1 MGREKIMQG
10 LKKHGIYL
18 AFSICELLWL
28 LFFGVQVLNK
38 DSFSHAFHNYVEE
51 TAEAGERICTEK
63 IAVPEGIYQ
72 VTVQYEKGRGNG
84 VCYARAGEAGV
95 RSLYSDHVRLSGV
108 QQEKI
113 FDIYVNDPAEDLQI
127 VIEPEEGD
135 GFGIKQ
141 VQIAT
146 AANAKSYRIFSMVVK
161 LLLMNVLAAVL
172 CRRDQKWKWGG
183 PAMAILAIG
192 AVASAGLLEEYIL
205 YGHDL
210 IFHLMRIEGLKEGL
224 LAGGYPV
231 RIQPNWFNGWGY
243 PVSVM
248 YGDQLLYFPALLRL
262 VGVPLQDAYKCYI
275 AAVNVGTAAVS
286 YYAFFKIAGNRRT
299 ALFGSCLYT
308 LAPYRLSCIY
318 VRAAVGEY
326 SAMLF
331 LPLAALCFWYA
342 FETEEKE
349 KQSFCRFLAPVIGF
363 TGLIQTHVLSCF
375 LAAFAILLFC
385 IMHWKKLLKK
395 TALLYLAKVA
405 GLTLLVNLWFLVPFL
420 QYMGEDL
427 AVTASHEMTPAFQR
441 WGAGLAELFAVYWN
455 GTLSASW
462 GEIAS
467 VSQKFPKPVGTA
479 SLLMLGLGMAL
490 YDKEAL
496 KGLKGKLFSC
506 GFFFVLF
513 IFMASTVFPYYKI
526 SRLLP
531 ALGSLFMHIQFSYR
545 FLSLVSLFGA
555 LLAVFAIMGVEK
567 LHGKK
572 GAVGVMAFVGILAVL
587 QGAQLIYS
595 AMYRGDVFL
604 AYDVE
609 ALESNGGFAE
619 EYLYEGSYGWVTEEA
634 QAPFGEGIVIESYQK
649 QYNRV
654 TAVCK
659 SQGEGAYLSLPLF
672 YYIGYEAHDVAT
684 GDKMKLTGGADNNR
698 IRVWLPADYE
708 GTLQV
713 TFEEPVSW
721 RMAGAV
727 SVFAILYLIFKGL
740 KCCSVH
746 LKRV

>member
-1 MGREKIMQG
+1 MGG
-10 LKKHGIYL
+10 SKKRVFYAIL
-18 AFSICELLWL
+18 SICELVWL
-28 LFFGVQVLNK
+28 LLFGISVLSQESISYDLNQ
-38 DSFSHAFHNYVEE
+38 YPVE
-51 TAEAGERICTEK
+51 GENGTEQICTETV
-63 IAVPEGIYQ
+63 AVPEGIY
-72 VTVQYEKGRGNG
+72 TVRVRYEKGTGDA
-84 VCYARAGEAGV
+84 VCYARAGEKGV
-95 RSLYSDHVRLSGV
+95 RSLYSDRVRLSGV
-108 QQEKI
+108 QQEKS

-127 VIEPEEGD
+127 VIEPEEEGV
-135 GFGIKQ
+135 FGLLQ

-146 AANAKSYRIFSMVVK
+146 AANAKAYRIFCLAVK
-161 LLLMNVLAAVL
+161 LLVINVIAALLCRKGQERKWRMETAAVL
-172 CRRDQKWKWGG
+172 T
-183 PAMAILAIG
+183 IG
-192 AVASAGLLEEYIL
+192 AIASAGLLEEYIL

-210 IFHLMRIEGLKEGL
+210 VFHLMRIEGLKEGL

-262 VGVPLQDAYKCYI
+262 VGVNLQNAYKCYI

-286 YYAFFKIAGNRRT
+286 YYAFLKIGGEKKT

-318 VRAAVGEY
+318 VRAALGEY

-331 LPLAALCFWYA
+331 LPLVALCFWYA
-342 FETEEKE
+342 LEIREKE
-349 KQSFCRFLAPVIGF
+349 KTPFCRLLVPVIGF

-375 LAAFAILLFC
+375 LGAVAILLFC
-385 IMHWKKLLKK
+385 VMHWKRILKK
-395 TALLYLAKVA
+395 PVLIYLFKVA
-405 GLTLLVNLWFLVPFL
+405 GLTLMVNLWFLVPFL
-420 QYMGEDL
+420 QYMGEEL

-455 GTLSASW
+455 GTLSSSW
-462 GEIAS
+462 GEITSIA
-467 VSQKFPKPVGTA
+467 QKFPKPVGTA
-479 SLLMLGLGMAL
+479 SLLMLGIGIGL
-490 YDKEAL
+490 YHKEETKCL
-496 KGLKGKLFSC
+496 KKKLFTC

-513 IFMASTVFPYYKI
+513 IFMASTLFPYYK
-526 SRLLP
+526 LGKLAP

-545 FLSLVSLFGA
+545 FLTLVSLFGA
-555 LLAVFAIMGVEK
+555 LLALFAVMGVEK
-567 LHGKK
+567 AYGKK
-572 GAVGVMAFVGILAVL
+572 GAYWVMALVGVLAVL

-604 AYDVE
+604 AYDIE

-619 EYLYEGSYGWVTEEA
+619 EYLYEGAYGWVTEEM
-634 QAPFGEGIVIESYQK
+634 QTPSGESVLIEDYQK
-649 QYNRV
+649 RYNHVAV
-654 TAVCK
+654 TCK
-659 SQGEGAYLSLPLF
+659 SQREGAYLLLPLF
-672 YYIGYEAHDVAT
+672 YYIGYEARDGAT
-684 GDKMKLTGGADNNR
+684 GRKMELVKSEDNGR
-698 IRVWLPADYE
+698 IRVNLPAGYE

-713 TFEEPVSW
+713 GFEDPISW

-727 SVFAILYLIFKGL
+727 SFFTAIYLIFKGI

>member
-1 MGREKIMQG
+1 MHKMGG
-10 LKKHGIYL
+10 SKKRIFYL
-18 AFSICELLWL
+18 TLTICELLWL
-28 LFFGVQVLNK
+28 LLSGIFV
-38 DSFSHAFHNYVEE
+38 FSQKEISYDFSQYARE
-51 TAEAGERICTEK
+51 TAEETGRICTEE
-63 IAVPEGIYQ
+63 ISVPRGIYR
-72 VTVQYEKGRGNG
+72 VWVQYEQGRGDA
-84 VCYARAGEAGV
+84 VCYARAGENGV
-95 RSLYSDHVRLSGV
+95 RSLYSDRVRLSGK
-108 QQEKI
+108 QQERS

-127 VIEPEEGD
+127 VIEPEDSG
-135 GFGIKQ
+135 GFELRR
-141 VQIAT
+141 VQAAT
-146 AANAKSYRIFSMVVK
+146 AENAKAYRIFCTAVK
-161 LLLMNVLAAVL
+161 LLLLNVIAAVL
-172 CRRDQKWKWGG
+172 CRQGHKWKWSMET
-183 PAMAILAIG
+183 AAVLTIG
-192 AVASAGLLEEYIL
+192 AIASAGLLEEYIL

-210 IFHLMRIEGLKEGL
+210 VFHLMRIEGLKEGL

-262 VGVPLQDAYKCYI
+262 LGVNLQDAYKCYI

-286 YYAFFKIAGNRRT
+286 YYAFRKITGDKRI

-318 VRAAVGEY
+318 VRAALGEY

-331 LPLAALCFWYA
+331 LPLTALCFWYA
-342 FETEEKE
+342 LEAGEEEK
-349 KQSFCRFLAPVIGF
+349 QPFHRLLAPVIGF

-375 LAAFAILLFC
+375 LAAIAILLFGL
-385 IMHWKKLLKK
+385 MHWKRMLKKSALCYLLK
-395 TALLYLAKVA
+395 AA
-405 GLTLLVNLWFLVPFL
+405 GLTLLVNLWFLVPFF

-462 GEIAS
+462 GEI
-467 VSQKFPKPVGTA
+467 VSIAQKFPKPIGTA
-479 SLLMLGLGMAL
+479 GLLMLGTGIAL
-490 YDKEAL
+490 YHKEEIGSL
-496 KGLKGKLFSC
+496 KKKLFTC

-513 IFMASTVFPYYKI
+513 IFMASNLFPYYKL
-526 SRLLP
+526 SKLLP
-531 ALGSLFMHIQFSYR
+531 ILGRLFMHIQFSYR

-555 LLAVFAIMGVEK
+555 LLALFAVMAAEK
-567 LHGKK
+567 AYGR
-572 GAVGVMAFVGILAVL
+572 GAACGVMALAGFLAVF

-604 AYDVE
+604 AYDIE
-609 ALESNGGFAE
+609 ALESSGGFAE
-619 EYLYEGSYGWVTEEA
+619 EYLYEGAYGQVTEEM
-634 QAPFGEGIVIESYQK
+634 QPPYGEGIFIEAYQK
-649 QYNRV
+649 RYNHV
-654 TAVCK
+654 TVTCR

-672 YYIGYEAHDVAT
+672 CYIGYEARDQVT
-684 GDKMKLTGGADNNR
+684 GRKMELTRSQDNGR
-698 IRVWLPADYE
+698 IRVALPDGYE
-708 GTLQV
+708 GTLEV
-713 TFEEPVSW
+713 SFEDPISW

-727 SVFAILYLIFKGL
+727 SFFAILYLIFKGI